1 MTDGR
6 NRAIIQNVN
15 FTIVTPSFK
24 QLDYLACCIASV
36 ADQEGVEVEHIVQ
49 DAGTAGFDQFAEK
62 MAQLW
67 PDRPGYRR
75 VMISEKDAGMYDA
88 VNRGL
93 AKGASPLCAYLNCDE
108 QYLPRAL
115 VEAGK
120 LFLEKPDVDVILG
133 DVLVVG
139 SASQAICH
147 RKMVKPGLAHTWT
160 CHFAA
165 LTAGIFFRRK
175 LVEEGILFD
184 TRYRAAADAEWFVR
198 VLHSGKKV
206 CCLQKTT
213 STFMEDGANLGLSPV
228 AKEERARLDASAP
241 AILRV
246 LRPAWV
252 WGHRFRRLLRGA
264 YRAEDVNY
272 QIYVSGKD
280 RRESFSA
287 SKLRTTWPG
296 RMWSR

>member
-1 MTDGR
+1 
-6 NRAIIQNVN
+6 
-15 FTIVTPSFK
+15 
-24 QLDYLACCIASV
+24 
-36 ADQEGVEVEHIVQ
+36 
-49 DAGTAGFDQFAEK
+49 
-62 MAQLW
+62 
-67 PDRPGYRR
+67 
-75 VMISEKDAGMYDA
+75 MISEKDEGMYDA
-88 VNRGL
+88 INRGL
-93 AKGASPLCAYLNCDE
+93 RKGSGAICAYLNCDE

-198 VLHSGKKV
+198 VLHGGKKV